1 MLKDNNV
8 NGQITKGLVNLLETV
23 LHQNYFHYNGN
34 IYKPKTGIAMGSP
47 LSGIIVEIFLQNLE
61 QLRLKHILE
70 SKAIIY
76 YTRYV
81 DDIFLIYNPDRITP
95 ELIQE
100 LFNKQHKA
108 IQFIITEENN
118 NKISYL
124 DLNISNTQGTIE
136 INIFGKPTATD
147 ITISNTS
154 CHPGE
159 HKMAMFKNWLHRLH
173 KLPLSN
179 ANKTKEFNT
188 ILNIAENNGYNRQFS
203 KATNEPIQQRRK
215 TEMDDFHTFGELHP
229 DYHKAL

>member
-1 MLKDNNV
+1 MNITKQMLKDDNV
-8 NGQITKGLVNLLETV
+8 SGQITKEVVDLLKTI

-34 IYKPKTGIAMGSP
+34 YYKPKTGIAMGSP
-47 LSGIIVEIFLQNLE
+47 FSGIIAEIFIQNLE

-70 SKAIIY
+70 SKAITY

-81 DDIFLIYNPDRITP
+81 DDIFLLYNPDRITT
-95 ELIQE
+95 ELILE

-108 IQFIITEENN
+108 IQFTITEEI
-118 NKISYL
+118 NKRISYL

-136 INIFGKPTATD
+136 IDISKKPTATD

-159 HKMAMFKNWLHRLH
+159 HKIAIFKNWLHRRH

-188 ILNIAENNGYNRQFS
+188 ILNIAENNDYRQQIARLDNS
-203 KATNEPIQQRRK
+203 IKRK
-215 TEMDDFHTFGELHP
+215 
-229 DYHKAL
+229 K